1 VLIEQAMYFALGLLV
16 AGLFMLMFLPAFWRR
31 AMRLSMRRLQMLAPL
46 SREQAIAERDL
57 LRAEFALR
65 ERRLE
70 QEMDAIKASKAQD
83 LTDLGRHA
91 ARIADLDR
99 SLKKSEAHG
108 RELATELAE
117 TRKTLAERTELLGST
132 EMALHEVTEAAER
145 TVATLRMLR
154 SHHEELGREKEV
166 VQTRVAAHEAKIG
179 DLHQQNT
186 DLQRALT
193 QLREDFA
200 KLKTEAERLG
210 GVDALLTGVVAQFE
224 ATTAAKLSLED
235 ALDALRARGK
245 EDGERLANEIA
256 HLETAL
262 RQARAEARE
271 HADRLETAR
280 ADNSMLQG
288 AVEAL
293 RKDHARLR
301 DRAIQDAAI
310 QDAASQGAAN
320 QDAAE
325 AAPLNARDLA
335 ALRRE
340 IANLAARM
348 LEEPPAAPPRERE
361 SAPAKRAL

>member
-1 VLIEQAMYFALGLLV
+1 MLIEQAMFFALGLLV
-16 AGLFMLMFLPAFWRR
+16 AGLLMLMFLPALWRR

-70 QEMDAIKASKAQD
+70 QEMDAVKASKAQD

-91 ARIADLDR
+91 ARLADLDR
-99 SLKKSEAHG
+99 RLKKSEAHG
-108 RELATELAE
+108 RELTTQLAE

-132 EMALHEVTEAAER
+132 EMALHEVTEGAER

-186 DLQRALT
+186 DLRGELT

-210 GVDALLTGVVAQFE
+210 GVDALLTGVVAQLE

-235 ALDALRARGK
+235 ALDALRARAK
-245 EDGERLANEIA
+245 EDGEQRANEIA

-262 RQARAEARE
+262 RQARAEARD

-301 DRAIQDAAI
+301 DV
-310 QDAASQGAAN
+310 ASQG
-320 QDAAE
+320 AAE
-325 AAPLNARDLA
+325 AAPLDARDLA

-340 IANLAARM
+340 IADLAARM
-348 LEEPPAAPPRERE
+348 LETPDAAPRERDP
-361 SAPAKRAL
+361 AAAKRAL

>member
-1 VLIEQAMYFALGLLV
+1 VLIEQAMFFALGLLV
-16 AGLFMLMFLPAFWRR
+16 AGLFMLMFLPALWRR
-31 AMRLSMRRLQMLAPL
+31 AMRLSMRRRQMLAPL

-70 QEMDAIKASKAQD
+70 QEMDAVKASKTQD
-83 LTDLGRHA
+83 LVDLGRHA
-91 ARIADLDR
+91 ASLAELDR
-99 SLKKSEAHG
+99 RLKKSEAHV
-108 RELATELAE
+108 RDLTNQLAE

-132 EMALHEVTEAAER
+132 EMALHEVTEGAER

-186 DLQRALT
+186 DLQRELT

-210 GVDALLTGVVAQFE
+210 GVDALLTGVVAQLE

-235 ALDALRARGK
+235 ALDALRARAK
-245 EDGERLANEIA
+245 EDGEQRANEIA
-256 HLETAL
+256 HLESAL
-262 RQARAEARE
+262 RQARAEARD

-301 DRAIQDAAI
+301 DVASQG
-310 QDAASQGAAN
+310 AASQGAA
-320 QDAAE
+320 E
-325 AAPLNARDLA
+325 AAPLDARDLA

-340 IANLAARM
+340 IADLAARM
-348 LEEPPAAPPRERE
+348 LEEPPAASRERE